1 MAVANDR
8 LEMLINIL
16 MSRTLSSAISMHTGI
31 TKLVILFAWQDNN
44 YAEIYADENN
54 KQVVIYSQPG
64 GCNRKY
70 PAWLKSM
77 LDRYDD
83 IDEVFIQSTYWN
95 RFLLSCSRNLDVGE
109 TTNVDLYLDNDQPK
123 DEKIERY
130 TDHRVTENYI
140 EMIDQVRQENYEEF
154 KGFFFDD
161 MKVKADFKPF
171 HEKYIYTKLW
181 HELVTLQ
188 YKDYCLDLLAID
200 TMCAR
205 RNIKWYQWS
214 INNRVFVPDNVH
226 LYGEW
231 LVGKR
236 ATSSAEGYLQLSK
249 AINIETDEHRID
261 AEHYTKQIH
270 ELIAKDYL
278 NYVKNA

>member
-1 MAVANDR
+1 MT
-8 LEMLINIL
+8 
-16 MSRTLSSAISMHTGI
+16 RTLFIGDSHAHGYSEIGDTIS
-31 TKLVILFAWQDNN
+31 AWQDNN
-44 YAEIYADENN
+44 YAEIYAEENN
-54 KQVVIYSQPG
+54 KEVVIYSQPG

-95 RFLLSCSRNLDVGE
+95 RFLLACSRNLDVGE
-109 TTNVDLYLDNDQPK
+109 NTNVDLFLDDDQPK
-123 DEKIERY
+123 DEKIKRY

-181 HELVTLQ
+181 HELVTPLQ

-205 RNIKWYQWS
+205 RDIKWYQWT
-214 INNRVFVPDNVH
+214 INNRVFVPDNIE
-226 LYGEW
+226 LYGDW
-231 LVGKR
+231 QAGTK
-236 ATSSAEGYLQLSK
+236 ASSSAEGYLQLSQ
-249 AINIETDEHRID
+249 AINIETDEHRVD
-261 AEHYTKQIH
+261 GEHYTRNIH

-278 NYVKNA
+278 NYVKKG

>member
-1 MAVANDR
+1 
-8 LEMLINIL
+8 
-16 MSRTLSSAISMHTGI
+16 MSRTLFIGDSHAHGYYEIDKTIS
-31 TKLVILFAWQDNN
+31 AWQDNN
-44 YAEIYADENN
+44 YAEIYAKAHN

-70 PAWLKSM
+70 PAWIKSM
-77 LDRYDD
+77 FDRYDD
-83 IDEVFIQSTYWN
+83 IDEVFVQSTYWN

-123 DEKIERY
+123 DNLIDRY

-140 EMIDQVRQENYEEF
+140 EMIDQVRQDNYEDF
-154 KGFFFDD
+154 KGFAFND
-161 MKVKADFKPF
+161 MEVTPDWAPF

-181 HELVTLQ
+181 HELVTPLQ

-214 INNRVFVPDNVH
+214 INNRVFVPENIE
-226 LYGEW
+226 LYGNFAA
-231 LVGKR
+231 GTK
-236 ATSSAEGYLQLSK
+236 AKTSAEGFLQLVK
-249 AINIETDEHRID
+249 GINIETDEHRLD
-261 AEHYTKQIH
+261 GEHYTTEIH
-270 ELIAKDYL
+270 KLIATEYL
-278 NYVKNA
+278 TYLKEKG

>member
-1 MAVANDR
+1 M
-8 LEMLINIL
+8 
-16 MSRTLSSAISMHTGI
+16 
-31 TKLVILFAWQDNN
+31 
-44 YAEIYADENN
+44 
-54 KQVVIYSQPG
+54 
-64 GCNRKY
+64 
-70 PAWLKSM
+70 
-77 LDRYDD
+77 
-83 IDEVFIQSTYWN
+83 
-95 RFLLSCSRNLDVGE
+95 
-109 TTNVDLYLDNDQPK
+109 
-123 DEKIERY
+123 
-130 TDHRVTENYI
+130 
-140 EMIDQVRQENYEEF
+140 
-154 KGFFFDD
+154 
-161 MKVKADFKPF
+161 
-171 HEKYIYTKLW
+171 
-181 HELVTLQ
+181 Q

-205 RNIKWYQWS
+205 RNIKWYPLS

-261 AEHYTKQIH
+261 GEHYTKQIH